1 MPGNIMTPTLQ
12 PVATQPLS
20 NSFHGGFQP
29 NMRPQQHFQPPVN
42 QFNPQQM
49 VPQQQMNPQQMVQ
62 NNGANGLNQGDQ
74 NNQMMQKAPAVSLFC
89 FKKISNNLNLK
100 FYILDK

>member
-1 MPGNIMTPTLQ
+1 MTPTLQ

-20 NSFHGGFQP
+20 NNFHGGFQP
-29 NMRPQQHFQPPVN
+29 NMRPQQQFQPPVN

-49 VPQQQMNPQQMVQ
+49 VPNQQQLMPNQQMVQ

-74 NNQMMQKAPAVSLFC
+74 NNQMMQKAPAVSF
-89 FKKISNNLNLK
+89 F
-100 FYILDK
+100 